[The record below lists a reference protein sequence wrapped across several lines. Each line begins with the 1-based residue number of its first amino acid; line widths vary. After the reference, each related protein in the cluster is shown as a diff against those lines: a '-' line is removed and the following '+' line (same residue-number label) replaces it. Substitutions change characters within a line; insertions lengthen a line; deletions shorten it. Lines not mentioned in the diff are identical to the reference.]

1 MLKEMQMNNNLSYQ
15 YIQRLASLKDGEL
28 AILRTLQY
36 KPLDSELKGF
46 DLFTALWWPLREA
59 GKHAPRREIAW
70 LIAKLYASI
79 KIPHKQDAKL
89 SVLLGSLYYKTLHK
103 DEKKADQIMSLND
116 KLLNLPIYALEPT
129 LNKCLGLI
137 KKDFDA
143 LDWVWLIDTISAW
156 EVPSVRERWAEDFN
170 NQYKAIS

>member
-1 MLKEMQMNNNLSYQ
+1 MNKNLSYE

-28 AILRTLQY
+28 ALLRTLQY

-59 GKHAPRREIAW
+59 GKHTPRREIAW
-70 LIAKLYASI
+70 LIAKLYAAK
-79 KIPHKQDAKL
+79 KIPNKKDAKL
-89 SVLLGSLYYKTLHK
+89 SVLLGSLYYKKLHK
-103 DEKKADQIMSLND
+103 DKKKADQIIALND
-116 KLLNLPIYALEPT
+116 KLLNLPVYALEPT

-137 KKDFDA
+137 KREYDA

-170 NQYKAIS
+170 KQYKTNS